1 MNSTPELLME
11 KDRFDHKMIDIEQ
24 KTFELGMLMSVFAFE
39 ILETFDGNFA
49 EINTEIN
56 YTDMEGSS
64 LRLET
69 ESVVLNRDTG
79 EISVNCTGVEKSLIW
94 DDLDLT
100 AKIII
105 INELHYRYKSEKLYK
120 GFSDDGGIH

>member
-1 MNSTPELLME
+1 ME

-39 ILETFDGNFA
+39 ILETFEGNTA
-49 EINTEIN
+49 EVNAAIN
-56 YTDMEGSS
+56 YTDYEGSA

-79 EISVNCTGVEKSLIW
+79 EISVNCIEIKDPVMW
-94 DDLDLT
+94 DDLDVS

-105 INELHYRYKSEKLYK
+105 INELHYRYKAEKLYNR
-120 GFSDDGGIH
+120 FTDDGEIH